1 MEIGPVEN
9 HDISLLLYIH
19 NIVKMFFPFKAKTF
33 YKILI
38 NYFGYVLNFVL
49 KWGKI
54 GVFYSAFRA
63 LAHVIEAEM
72 MPQYSA
78 DRPSCRPAAAA
89 APEGL
94 ILS

>member
-1 MEIGPVEN
+1 MC
-9 HDISLLLYIH
+9 L
-19 NIVKMFFPFKAKTF
+19 
-33 YKILI
+33 ILFS
-38 NYFGYVLNFVL
+38 NGE
-49 KWGKI
+49 KI
-54 GVFYSAFRA
+54 GFFYSAFRA

-72 MPQYSA
+72 MPQHSA

>member
-38 NYFGYVLNFVL
+38 NYVLNFVL
-49 KWGKI
+49 KWGKNW
-54 GVFYSAFRA
+54 GFLLSF
-63 LAHVIEAEM
+63 
-72 MPQYSA
+72 QSTG
-78 DRPSCRPAAAA
+78 SCNR
-89 APEGL
+89 
-94 ILS
+94 S

>member
-49 KWGKI
+49 KWGKNW
-54 GVFYSAFRA
+54 GFLLSF
-63 LAHVIEAEM
+63 
-72 MPQYSA
+72 QSTG
-78 DRPSCRPAAAA
+78 SCNR
-89 APEGL
+89 
-94 ILS
+94 S